1 MYLNKKYIKDAIPKE
16 NWVQCVRLVNRTN
29 YCSDALKKLILAVSQ
44 ATLEHEWHVSY
55 ITLSS
60 AATTQLRHVGQ
71 CFQNPAVK
79 LYRIGD
85 RESSTKTIG
94 IVRPSRLDGDDIE
107 ALAALTNDV
116 MPPDVVMQVATR
128 VRSALDHHH
137 GDNPKTWDLKASR
150 NKVQKLTEGPFRSG
164 PLRDI
169 VIPYH
174 RMGSRKL
181 DERIAAEK
189 ALNAT
194 LARWVTAQA
203 ILRREASRATS
214 SRRDAQRHFAK
225 AKAND
230 SAAELIESGF
240 EEQIS
245 DINSKGD
252 ALSALLGVALPSARI
267 VQTTENDNAAW
278 PNKEQCLYLKSTVK
292 FTTSQGEEN
301 E

>member
-1 MYLNKKYIKDAIPKE
+1 MYLNKNNIVGPIPE
-16 NWVQCVRLVNRTN
+16 EHWVHCVRLVNRTN
-29 YCSDALKKLILAVSQ
+29 YCSDALKKLILAVSP

-60 AATTQLRHVGQ
+60 PATTQLRQLGQ
-71 CFQNPAVK
+71 YFQNPAVK

-128 VRSALDHHH
+128 VRSALDHHY
-137 GDNPKTWDLKASR
+137 GDNPKTWDLKSSR
-150 NKVQKLTEGPFRSG
+150 NKVPMG
-164 PLRDI
+164 LRDI

-189 ALNAT
+189 ALNET
-194 LARWVTAQA
+194 LARWVIAQA
-203 ILRREASRATS
+203 TLRREAQRATAA
-214 SRRDAQRHFAK
+214 RRDAQRHLAK
-225 AKAND
+225 SKAND
-230 SAAELIESGF
+230 SAAELIASGF

-252 ALSALLGVALPSARI
+252 ALAALLGIPLPSARI
-267 VQTTENDNAAW
+267 VRTTENDNAAW

-292 FTTSQGEEN
+292 FTTTQGEEN